1 MKNDDPNKGKKNLK
15 IKVVGLGIPADKLT
29 PSKLP
34 SVDAASLRALAGNPK
49 EKEYGTAYEFFKTK
63 DN

>member
-1 MKNDDPNKGKKNLK
+1 M
-15 IKVVGLGIPADKLT
+15 GLGIPADKLT

-34 SVDAASLRALAGNPK
+34 SVDAASLKTLAGNPK
-49 EKEYGTAYEFFKTK
+49 EKEYGKAYEFFKSK